1 MYNNMP
7 STVDY
12 KMLEETIVKMKAKYV
27 PVVNKLCLEH
37 LQTFD
42 KSCYIEEIAA
52 EISEILPD
60 LDLLK
65 DGWKHDSM

>member
-12 KMLEETIVKMKAKYV
+12 KMLEETIVKIKAKYV
-27 PVVNKLCLEH
+27 PVVKELCLEH
-37 LQTFD
+37 LQTFE
-42 KSCYIEEIAA
+42 KSRYIEQTAA

-65 DGWKHDSM
+65 DGWKHDSK